1 MKIQLLWNKG
11 HTYMAI
17 TLTDSKIWSFKQTG
31 KDYRISDSNGL
42 YIKVSKTGKK
52 SWQFRYKD

>member
-1 MKIQLLWNKG
+1 
-11 HTYMAI
+11 MAI